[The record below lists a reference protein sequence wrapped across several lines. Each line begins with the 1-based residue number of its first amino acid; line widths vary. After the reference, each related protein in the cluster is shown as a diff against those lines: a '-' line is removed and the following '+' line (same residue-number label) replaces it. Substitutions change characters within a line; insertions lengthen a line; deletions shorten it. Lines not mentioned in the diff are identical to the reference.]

1 LPGAFEITTRIAM
14 ELLVSNHHKF
24 CDFFTLLEL
33 ARLHKESA
41 SLIASL
47 TATNDKTM
55 KELFSELLL

>member
-1 LPGAFEITTRIAM
+1 M